1 MRWLGVVVLAACSG
15 GDDSMDQ
22 PDSGNEPDA
31 PAGCTRPALD
41 PATLGPLLT
50 STIAQLPAPRA
61 ASTQRDAARAFLSNQ
76 LVSLGWTPVIETYAN
91 GANVTADIPAT
102 MGSAKRVI
110 LGAHFDTVANSPG
123 ANDNAS
129 GVAVVLAV
137 AGLLADVPCRTA
149 PVTII
154 FFDQEELGLFGARA
168 HAQTVSP
175 TEIQA
180 VHTIDQVAWDDDGDR
195 VFELE
200 LPTATLEAEWRA
212 AATAIGSVS
221 LVRTSTSG
229 TDHEAYRDRG
239 FAAIGLTEEFVGGD
253 TSPHRHQPSDTPGTV
268 DTAYLVLATRL
279 TAQVIIEA
287 VAP

>member
-1 MRWLGVVVLAACSG
+1 MRLLAVLACAACGG
-15 GDDSMDQ
+15 GDDGDDQ
-22 PDSGNEPDA
+22 PDAGEPDA
-31 PAGCTRPALD
+31 PPGCTRPALD
-41 PATLGPLLT
+41 AATLAPIVT
-50 STIAQLPAPRA
+50 ATIQQLPAPRA
-61 ASTQRDAARAFLSNQ
+61 APTQRDAARTFLADRLAVQ
-76 LVSLGWTPVIETYAN
+76 GWTPSVEAYAG

-102 MGSAKRVI
+102 AGNAKRII
-110 LGAHFDTVANSPG
+110 LGAHFDTVATSPG

-137 AGLLADVPCRTA
+137 AGLLADVPCREA

-168 HAQTVSP
+168 HAQSVSP
-175 TEIQA
+175 GDIAA

-200 LPTATLEAEWRA
+200 LPTAALEAEWRA
-212 AATAIGSVS
+212 AATELGGVS
-221 LVRTSTSG
+221 LVRTATSG

-253 TSPHRHQPSDTPGTV
+253 TSPHRHETTDTPDTV
-268 DTAYLVLATRL
+268 DTDYLVLATRL

>member
-1 MRWLGVVVLAACSG
+1 VRWLLAAACAACG
-15 GDDSMDQ
+15 GDGGADV
-22 PDSGNEPDA
+22 PDAGAEPDA
-31 PAGCTRPALD
+31 PPGCTRPALD
-41 PATLGPLLT
+41 PATLQPFLV
-50 STIAQLPAPRA
+50 STIAELPAPRA
-61 ASTQRDAARAFLSNQ
+61 VATQRDAARGFLAAE
-76 LVSLGWTPVIETYAN
+76 LAALGWTAVTEAYAG
-91 GANVTADIPAT
+91 GANVTAEIPAT
-102 MGSAKRVI
+102 TGSAPRIV

-129 GVAVVLAV
+129 GVAVVLSV
-137 AGLLADVPCRTA
+137 ARLLADVPCRAA

-168 HAQTVSP
+168 HAQTLD
-175 TEIQA
+175 TAAIRA

-200 LPTATLEAEWRA
+200 LPTAALEAEWRA
-212 AATAIGSVS
+212 AASVIGGAS

-253 TSPHRHQPSDTPGTV
+253 TSPHRHQSTDTPATV
-268 DTAYLVLATRL
+268 DADYLTLAARL
-279 TAQVIIEA
+279 TAQVIIDA
-287 VAP
+287 VAQ